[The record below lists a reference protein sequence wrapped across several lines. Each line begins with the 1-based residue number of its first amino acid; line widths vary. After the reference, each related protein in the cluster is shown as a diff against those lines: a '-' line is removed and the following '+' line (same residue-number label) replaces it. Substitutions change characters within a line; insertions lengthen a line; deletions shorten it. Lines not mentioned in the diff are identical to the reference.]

1 MWKMQD
7 LNKSEIGRSTISEK
21 VRNPKKV
28 GNQFQ
33 WEIGKRRIFERVGNQ
48 KMQEI

>member
-28 GNQFQ
+28 GNQLT
-33 WEIGKRRIFERVGNQ
+33 VGNW
-48 KMQEI
+48 KKKDI